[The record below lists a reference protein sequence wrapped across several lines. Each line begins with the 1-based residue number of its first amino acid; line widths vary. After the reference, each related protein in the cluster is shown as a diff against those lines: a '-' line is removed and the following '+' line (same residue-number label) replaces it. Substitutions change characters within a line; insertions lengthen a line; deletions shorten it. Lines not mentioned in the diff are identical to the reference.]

1 MDGETG
7 GTGFGAGGTRRP
19 PATGRCGLPLEE
31 RSCGARHILAS
42 VIPGQREA
50 ASFDVQLHTR
60 ESKTTIGS
68 MDSGLA
74 PKGAPRNDD
83 ERFRRSNLRDAAQ
96 ALLLMPAGLLRASAL
111 QAGSHRQR
119 CSYSS
124 DGPGSVRRSR

>member
-19 PATGRCGLPLEE
+19 PATGRYGLPLEE
-31 RSCGARHILAS
+31 RSCGARYILAS
-42 VIPGQREA
+42 VIPGQRGA

-60 ESKTTIGS
+60 ESITTIGN
-68 MDSGLA
+68 MDSGRA
-74 PKGAPRNDD
+74 PEDD

-96 ALLLMPAGLLRASAL
+96 APLLMPAGLLRASAL

-124 DGPGSVRRSR
+124 GGPGSVRRSR